1 MSAFDKHAKSKART
15 IGLEH
20 TNESPGT
27 CAGRANGFPL
37 RREFGF
43 TLVEDVTLDV
53 FRCVCDA
60 YVTGSAQ
67 GWDVAITTASE
78 KLGSADGPLLVAR
91 VTAFLRA
98 LKAERMGNVSYLG
111 FGCSH
116 VCPDEVAILTLIK
129 SIRLNDANI
138 CDTVLQLVLL
148 DGTSTELTTSAARL
162 LAEFHR
168 AQLVNAAGGGR
179 YDGGSVVK
187 FEQNRSARLH

>member
-1 MSAFDKHAKSKART
+1 MSAFDKLAKSKARAY
-15 IGLEH
+15 GHEH
-20 TNESPGT
+20 SNDANT

-37 RREFGF
+37 RRDFGF
-43 TLVEDVTLDV
+43 AAVEDLTIDI
-53 FRCVCDA
+53 FRCMCDV

-67 GWDVAITTASE
+67 GFDVALSTASE
-78 KLGSADGPLLVAR
+78 KLGAADGPLLVAR

-98 LKAERMGNVSYLG
+98 LKAERMGNMSYLG

-129 SIRLNDANI
+129 SIRLNDANV

-148 DGTSTELTTSAARL
+148 DGQVTEQTTSAARL

-168 AQLVNAAGGGR
+168 AQLVKAAGGSR
-179 YDGGSVVK
+179 YDGNTVVN
-187 FEQNRSARLH
+187 FEQTRAARLH

>member
-1 MSAFDKHAKSKART
+1 MSAFDKRAKSNSKA

-20 TNESPGT
+20 TNETPGS

-53 FRCVCDA
+53 FRCICDA

-67 GWDVAITTASE
+67 GWDVAISTASE
-78 KLGSADGPLLVAR
+78 KLGAADGPLLVAR

-129 SIRLNDANI
+129 SIRLNDANV

-148 DGTSTELTTSAARL
+148 DGSSTDLTTSAARL

-168 AQLVNAAGGGR
+168 SHLVRTANASR
-179 YDGGSVVK
+179 YDGGSVTTL
-187 FEQNRSARLH
+187 ESHRAARLH

>member
-1 MSAFDKHAKSKART
+1 MSAFDKNSKSKTRP

-20 TNESPGT
+20 SNETSGT

-53 FRCVCDA
+53 FRCVCDV

-67 GWDVAITTASE
+67 GWDVAINAASE
-78 KLGSADGPLLVAR
+78 KLGAADGPLLVAR

-98 LKAERMGNVSYLG
+98 LKSERMGNVSYLG

-129 SIRLNDANI
+129 SIRLNDANV
-138 CDTVLQLVLL
+138 CDSVLQLVLL
-148 DGTSTELTTSAARL
+148 DGPSTEMTTSAARL
-162 LAEFHR
+162 LAEYHR
-168 AQLVNAAGGGR
+168 TQLVKSAGGGR
-179 YDGGSVVK
+179 YDGGVVTP
-187 FEQNRSARLH
+187 FDQNRAVRLH

>member
-1 MSAFDKHAKSKART
+1 MSIFDKNQKSKSRT
-15 IGLEH
+15 IGLENS
-20 TNESPGT
+20 NETPGT

-43 TLVEDVTLDV
+43 TPVEDVTLDV
-53 FRCVCDA
+53 FRCVCDV

-78 KLGSADGPLLVAR
+78 KLGAADGPLLVAR

-129 SIRLNDANI
+129 SIRLNDANVG
-138 CDTVLQLVLL
+138 DTVLQLVLL
-148 DGTSTELTTSAARL
+148 DGPSTELTTSAAKL
-162 LAEFHR
+162 LADYHR
-168 AQLVNAAGGGR
+168 AHLVRTASASRYEGG
-179 YDGGSVVK
+179 VVTP
-187 FEQNRSARLH
+187 FEPNRAARLH

>member
-1 MSAFDKHAKSKART
+1 MSVFDKHAKSKSRT
-15 IGLEH
+15 VSLE
-20 TNESPGT
+20 TTSEAAGT

-43 TLVEDVTLDV
+43 AFVEEVTLDV
-53 FRCVCDA
+53 FRCVCDV

-67 GWDVAITTASE
+67 GWDVAINTASE
-78 KLGSADGPLLVAR
+78 KLGPADGPLLVAR

-129 SIRLNDANI
+129 SIRLNDANVSE
-138 CDTVLQLVLL
+138 TVLQLVLL
-148 DGTSTELTTSAARL
+148 DGSSTELTTAAARL
-162 LAEFHR
+162 LAELHR
-168 AQLVNAAGGGR
+168 AHLVRTASASR
-179 YDGGSVVK
+179 YEGGSVTPL
-187 FEQNRSARLH
+187 EQYRTARLH

>member
-1 MSAFDKHAKSKART
+1 MSFSSKTAKSSSR
-15 IGLEH
+15 ISGLENS
-20 TNESPGT
+20 NETPGT

-43 TLVEDVTLDV
+43 ALVEEVTLDV
-53 FRCVCDA
+53 FRCVCDV

-78 KLGSADGPLLVAR
+78 KLGAADGPLLVAR
-91 VTAFLRA
+91 VTAFLSA

-129 SIRLNDANI
+129 SIRLDDANV
-138 CDTVLQLVLL
+138 CNTVLQLVLL
-148 DGTSTELTTSAARL
+148 DGPSTELTTSAGRL

-168 AQLVNAAGGGR
+168 AHLVRTASTGR
-179 YDGGSVVK
+179 FDGGSVTSL
-187 FEQNRSARLH
+187 ESHRAARLH